1 MQFSDTT
8 NKLGLIQS
16 CERKTGL
23 GDAAISGNAALL
35 KEFTALLNEAN
46 SKIWALV
53 FKSCGGW
60 TYDDSNQTDL
70 PQAACDLAASTS
82 KYAIPTGSLAVER
95 VEAKDSSGNWRKL
108 DPMPTESVDSAL
120 NLVLGSGA
128 PTHYRLTGETLEVY
142 PTPDYASTGGL
153 KVHYDRGPSAFAST
167 DTAKTPGFAS
177 PFHEALSVC
186 ASMEWLKSKQPDSA
200 KLREIKE
207 DWKQFMAD
215 DETDG
220 VSGSIQAFYRSRWKD
235 YRPRM
240 AVKRQS
246 YR

>member
-1 MQFSDTT
+1 MQFSDAT

-23 GDAAISGNAALL
+23 GDAAISGSTALL
-35 KEFTALLNEAN
+35 KEFTALLNEAG
-46 SKIWALV
+46 SKVWALV

-70 PQAACDLAASTS
+70 PQAACDLVSGTS
-82 KYAIPTGSLAVER
+82 KYAIPTGTLGVER
-95 VEAKDSSGNWRKL
+95 VETKDSAGNWTKL
-108 DPMPTESVDSAL
+108 EPMPSAEADSAL
-120 NLVLGSGA
+120 YNLLGTGA
-128 PTHYRLTGETLEVY
+128 PTHYRLSGETLELY
-142 PTPDYASTGGL
+142 PTPNYASTGGL
-153 KVHYDRGPSAFAST
+153 KVFFDRGPSAFAST
-167 DTAKTPGFAS
+167 DTTKTPGFAS
-177 PFHEALSVC
+177 PFHEALSVG
-186 ASMEWLKSKQPDSA
+186 ASMEWLKAKQPDSA

-215 DETDG
+215 EETDG
-220 VSGSIQAFYRSRWKD
+220 VSGSIQAFYRSRWRD

-240 AVKRQS
+240 SVKRQS